1 MGSVGHHQCHRV
13 RSAASTDVKNAMEGK
28 STEEIVAALKER
40 SAEHSQPNE
49 SLVQCVSIGCT
60 CGQELPTDQ
69 LTKIKSA
76 LDGAP
81 VRPFSAPNML
91 SRHKAV
97 QCPWPVMAHDGPCK
111 KGVGLR
117 FLVRACAR
125 RLLWHPPEFAIESL
139 SQRSGY
145 RGWPFLPGLGEEE

>member
-1 MGSVGHHQCHRV
+1 MNDLKHFMIFYMGFGKWIDKLCWAGFGKVGMLL
-13 RSAASTDVKNAMEGK
+13 AGMLLL
-28 STEEIVAALKER
+28 ALSR
-40 SAEHSQPNE
+40 CIQLP
-49 SLVQCVSIGCT
+49 T